1 MEDSAY
7 QALFTGTYIVVF
19 IMALTVTL
27 YLFNSISEFAELAYE
42 FNVTSEDSSTIIN
55 APVEANRLL
64 TGEEVLS
71 YYYNYVKHDLYTEKE
86 SPINYKVTITGIN
99 TNELKDKSLYEVAQK
114 IGVDNKYILHYK
126 GASYDAHGNKNIDIE
141 ISKATQEQIE
151 AMM

>member
-141 ISKATQEQIE
+141 ISKATQEQID